1 MTNLWLSSS
10 LFAVYLKVRGC
21 HSFNVTFENVNV
33 ALSPFAVELYA
44 ESVTNVKVTP
54 STVVLN
60 FVFFSIITDVGLF
73 VGVREI
79 ETLKEFVCEVRK
91 TLKPNDLASLTAT
104 STGITRAIS
113 RLGRQG
119 IGLLLY
125 KLTGSINGLILGRS
139 AYDNA
144 RDVFEQRAAKK

>member
-1 MTNLWLSSS
+1 MESTPRFGITNLWLSSS

-21 HSFNVTFENVNV
+21 PSFNVTFENVNV

-60 FVFFSIITDVGLF
+60 FVFFSMVTDVGLF

-79 ETLKEFVCEVRK
+79 ETFATAPLLDLGVYPRALAWDTIEFLK
-91 TLKPNDLASLTAT
+91 TAE
-104 STGITRAIS
+104 SRNIS
-113 RLGRQG
+113 FATMFR
-119 IGLLLY
+119 
-125 KLTGSINGLILGRS
+125 
-139 AYDNA
+139 
-144 RDVFEQRAAKK
+144 